1 MTTFAQ
7 AELEGWDRNAVD
19 YDALVLPATSQAFG
33 PILESI
39 GTIKNTKVLEMAS
52 GTGHLAQLLTDKGAE
67 VTAIDFAPEMI
78 HSARRRFPAVNFVE
92 ADCERTQFEN
102 ERFDAVI
109 SCFGALHFER
119 PDTVFAEACR
129 LLKQGGRFLFTIWLP
144 PDAGGEFLGMIL
156 GAYQR
161 TADMSVS
168 IPVGPPMFDL
178 ADVSRTGRRLSEVGF
193 ENCRAQDF
201 TVKWSAEGVKG
212 VQSIVERGLVRTRMI
227 LDLQTPQRR
236 KLILE
241 ELRARAGEHIR
252 EGRFEMKNMARLF
265 VAHKP
270 GANLAA

>member
-7 AELEGWDRNAVD
+7 AELEGWDRNAAD
-19 YDALVLPATSQAFG
+19 YDALVLPATCQAFG
-33 PILESI
+33 PILESLD
-39 GTIKNTKVLEMAS
+39 TIKNTKVLEMAS

-92 ADCERTQFEN
+92 ADCERTLFEN
-102 ERFDAVI
+102 ESFDAVI
-109 SCFGALHFER
+109 ICFGALHFER
-119 PDTVFAEACR
+119 PDTVFGEACR
-129 LLKQGGRFLFTIWLP
+129 VLKPGGRFLFTIWLP
-144 PDAGGEFLGMIL
+144 PEAGGDFFGMVLGV
-156 GAYQR
+156 YQR

-178 ADVSRTGRRLSEVGF
+178 ADVSRTGGRLSQVGL
-193 ENCRAQDF
+193 ENCSAQDF
-201 TVKWSAEGVKG
+201 TVNWSADGVEG

-236 KLILE
+236 KLVLE

-265 VAHKP
+265 VARKP